1 MHTMIVQSLITFPTT
16 KERIDLKLDIR
27 PSTPNAQHIN
37 ELATDDSEGGK
48 YGRLANFDIAEK

>member
-1 MHTMIVQSLITFPTT
+1 MIMQSFITFPTT

-48 YGRLANFDIAEK
+48 YGRLANFDIVEK